1 MTLTRTIAVCSVV
14 LGLSACSALFGP
26 NYALRLGVLEPPAA
40 PLVTVPDT
48 VAASTDFD
56 VSVRTSGGGCNDIG
70 TTEVAMV
77 DERTAEVRPWDYAQ
91 VNAKVCTAIYKI
103 FNHHATLRFANTG
116 IATVRVIGQSGD
128 STITIARTV
137 VVR

>member
-1 MTLTRTIAVCSVV
+1 MKPIRLIAGCLPV
-14 LGLSACSALFGP
+14 LGLAACSALFGP
-26 NYALRLGVLEPPAA
+26 NHALRLGVLEPPAA

-48 VAASTDFD
+48 VAVSTDFD

-70 TTEVAMV
+70 TTEVTMV
-77 DERTAEVRPWDYAQ
+77 DDRTAEVRPWDYVQ
-91 VNAKVCTAIYKI
+91 LNAKVCSAIYKI
-103 FNHHATLRFANTG
+103 FNHHATLRFAKTG

-128 STITIARTV
+128 STAAITRTV

>member
-1 MTLTRTIAVCSVV
+1 MKLIRLMAVGVWG
-14 LGLSACSALFGP
+14 LGLAACSELFGP

-48 VAASTDFD
+48 VAASADFD

-70 TTEVAMV
+70 TTEVTMV
-77 DERTAEVRPWDYAQ
+77 DNRTAEVRPWDYAQ
-91 VNAKVCTAIYKI
+91 VNAKVCNLIYKI
-103 FNHHATLRFANTG
+103 FNHHATLRFAKTG

-128 STITIARTV
+128 STVTIARTV

>member
-1 MTLTRTIAVCSVV
+1 MKLTRTIAVCSVV
-14 LGLSACSALFGP
+14 LALSACSALFSP

-70 TTEVAMV
+70 TTDVTMV
-77 DERTAEVRPWDYAQ
+77 DDRTAEVRPWDYAQ
-91 VNAKVCTAIYKI
+91 VNAKICTAIYKI
-103 FNHHATLRFANTG
+103 FNHHATLRFAKTG

-128 STITIARTV
+128 STVTIARIV